1 MIPTVNDM
9 IRKQLYGD
17 NPNQIEVGDLLMGYD
32 NVTFSDGGLQAEII
46 RNSIDYKVTSVSNK
60 ITNKINS
67 PIDGNTIVEVEGYVV
82 TLVNSMNNEEVPD
95 RIFVLDNNTSV

>member
-32 NVTFSDGGLQAEII
+32 NVTMNDGESQAEII
-46 RNSIDYKVTSVSNK
+46 RNSIDYKVASISNK
-60 ITNKINS
+60 ISK
-67 PIDGNTIVEVEGYVV
+67 
-82 TLVNSMNNEEVPD
+82 
-95 RIFVLDNNTSV
+95 